1 MKCRYATHVCQG
13 VYHCNHID
21 RSLLEGCMRYAPSPE
36 DWTRLAE
43 LESAL
48 DAAQKSTA
56 ELRAIGYV
64 LYIVCSS

>member
-1 MKCRYATHVCQG
+1 
-13 VYHCNHID
+13 
-21 RSLLEGCMRYAPSPE
+21 MRYAPSPE